1 MSGVAVSILFVPV
14 LVLRA
19 RKQSMFR
26 SVEEA
31 RPIRRLVIPCF
42 DESFGWTGTKTDPL
56 RNALGFLTG
65 NAEQDPAQRL
75 AKSRHKINGESVLLP
90 LRCCELACAK

>member
-31 RPIRRLVIPCF
+31 RPILWLVIPCF

-56 RNALGFLTG
+56 LNPLGFLAG

-75 AKSRHKINGESVLLP
+75 AKS
-90 LRCCELACAK
+90 